1 MKSDWKQLDAKYP
14 EMTKERLLE
23 IILQQDSVIEG
34 MQERL
39 SLIEQELAK
48 LKHQTPHIPVHSH
61 IQEESVKHHLLTAR
75 TLPEAPISLQEMI
88 PPVQQTEDMLFK
100 VAKAVFHTS
109 WMAVLLGIFIEVV
122 LVIISSVGELPKD
135 FNPLIADLVQKTT
148 WAYLVCIALTL
159 ATIALKFRVL
169 VMGIVGFLAAPL
181 RPISCKRERWRE
193 K

>member
-1 MKSDWKQLDAKYP
+1 
-14 EMTKERLLE
+14 
-23 IILQQDSVIEG
+23 
-34 MQERL
+34 
-39 SLIEQELAK
+39 
-48 LKHQTPHIPVHSH
+48 
-61 IQEESVKHHLLTAR
+61 
-75 TLPEAPISLQEMI
+75 
-88 PPVQQTEDMLFK
+88 
-100 VAKAVFHTS
+100 
-109 WMAVLLGIFIEVV
+109 MAVLLGIFIEVI
-122 LVIISSVGELPKD
+122 LVIISSIGELPKD